1 MRDLSKSLQSREQ
14 FHRQRLINQS
24 PVGTE
29 IMVEGEPLLN
39 FCSNDYLGLA
49 NDPRIKEACKS
60 GIDQYGVG
68 SGASQLIT
76 GYQTAHYDLELALAE
91 FLERPRVLL
100 FSTGYMAN
108 IGVISALMN
117 KGDHIIEDRLN
128 HASLIDGARLS
139 DARLHRYVHKSLTSL
154 ESELKKIAS
163 NKKLIVSDAV
173 FSMDGD
179 LADINGLAEH
189 AQHYNADLM
198 IDDAHGIGVL
208 GKHGAGSLSH
218 AGLHGRKTYEK
229 VAILVGTFG
238 KAFGTFGAFVAG
250 SEELIEKLI
259 QSARSLIYTTAPP
272 AAIASATLQSL
283 EIIKSEE
290 WRRETLSERIHQLQS
305 GLRQIGIQH
314 ANNLSPIQ
322 PIITG
327 SSKSASELS
336 KKLRQRG
343 VLISAIRPPT
353 VPKNTSRLRIT
364 LSAEHTEQQVD
375 KLLSVLDDLK
385 VAESLNVDEC

>member
-1 MRDLSKSLQSREQ
+1 MRDLSKSLQCEQ

-24 PVGTE
+24 PAGTE
-29 IMVEGEPLLN
+29 ILVEGESLLN

-60 GIDQYGVG
+60 GVDKFGVG

-108 IGVISALMN
+108 LGVITALMN

-154 ESELKKIAS
+154 ESEFKKTSS
-163 NKKLIVSDAV
+163 NEKLLVSDAV

-179 LADINGLAEH
+179 LADIDGLIEH
-189 AQHYNADLM
+189 AQLHCADLM

-208 GKHGAGSLSH
+208 GKQGVGSLSH
-218 AGLHGRKTYEK
+218 AGLHGREACEK
-229 VAILVGTFG
+229 VPVLVGTFG

-250 SEELIEKLI
+250 SEELIETLI

-272 AAIASATLQSL
+272 AAIALATLQSL
-283 EIIKSEE
+283 DIIKNEE
-290 WRRETLSERIHQLQS
+290 WRREALTARIRQLQS
-305 GLRQIGIQH
+305 GLRQLGIQH
-314 ANNLSPIQ
+314 ENNVSAIQ

-327 SSKSASELS
+327 SSESACELS
-336 KKLRQRG
+336 KNLRQRG
-343 VLISAIRPPT
+343 ILISAIRPPP
-353 VPKNTSRLRIT
+353 VPKNTSRIRIT
-364 LSAEHTEQQVD
+364 LSAVHTEQDVE
-375 KLLSVLDDLK
+375 KLLDALDGLK
-385 VAESLNVDEC
+385 VAELLNTYEC